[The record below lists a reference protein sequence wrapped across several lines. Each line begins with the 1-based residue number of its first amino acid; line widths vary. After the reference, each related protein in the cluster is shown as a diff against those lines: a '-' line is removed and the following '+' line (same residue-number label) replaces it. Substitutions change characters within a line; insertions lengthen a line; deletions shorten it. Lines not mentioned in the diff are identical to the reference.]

1 MYIDAIHDQKKN
13 LIRVVE
19 RDAQGVRHLVDHDAE
34 YVFYYTHPAGGTRSM
49 YGDSCKKY
57 STNDGQKFR
66 KELGRFQNDLDRN
79 GKPKHKI
86 FEADINPVFRALE
99 KHYKGVEAPTL
110 NLAFFDIETGFDDK
124 RGFAPVDDP
133 FNPVTAISIHLSHVN
148 RLVTLVLRPPTMTID
163 EAQAVCDQFEDTFLF
178 DDERELLRSFMAVVE
193 EADVLSG
200 WNSTLFDIPYIVNR
214 IKRII
219 DEDATRDLCLWRMKP
234 RQRLVPKFGR
244 DHESYDLFGRVHLDY
259 LELYQK
265 HNPQQQ
271 QSYRLDFIGEI
282 EVGDNKVP
290 YEGTLDDLYKKDFF
304 KFVEYS
310 RQDVALLVKIDAK
323 KKFIE
328 LANQIAHVNC
338 VQLKT
343 TMGSVA
349 LVEQAILLEM
359 HEMGVVAPNR
369 RPKEEGEPEPEDDI
383 DLDGLVDDD
392 EDGEEEEFD
401 PKKAKKKPVVGAYV
415 AKPKVGLQSHVAA
428 VDINSL
434 YPSTIRAL
442 NLSPETIVGQIRS
455 DETRALVDDRI
466 AKKVPRAE
474 AWDGIFA
481 TLEVEHMMAKDGAPL
496 TVDFDDGTTKVF
508 SGRQLYDYIFNPKNN
523 LCVSANGT
531 IFRTDKD
538 GIIPLLLAK
547 WYRERKEMQGKKGF
561 YGKLSKGIEVD
572 PALASAIEAQLNK

>member
-1 MYIDAIHDQKKN
+1 MYVDAIHDAKKN
-13 LIRVVE
+13 IIRVAE
-19 RDAQGVRHLVDHDAE
+19 RDADGNRHLTEFDSE
-34 YVFYYTHPAGGTRSM
+34 YVFYYSHPAGGTRSM

-66 KELGRFQNDLDRN
+66 KELGRFQNDVDKH
-79 GKPKHKI
+79 GKPRYKI

-99 KHYKGVEAPTL
+99 KHYKGVDAPVL
-110 NLAFFDIETGFDDK
+110 NLAFFDIETGFCDK

-133 FNPVTAISIHLSHVN
+133 FNPVTAISIHLSHVD
-148 RLVTLVLRPPTMTID
+148 RLICLVLRPPTLTD
-163 EAQAVCDQFEDTFLF
+163 AEAQVIVDQFPDTFLF
-178 DDERELLRSFMAVVE
+178 DDERELLRSFMAVVQDS
-193 EADVLSG
+193 DVLSG

-282 EVGDNKVP
+282 EVGDNKIP
-290 YEGTLDDLYKKDFF
+290 YEGTLDDLYKKDFY
-304 KFVEYS
+304 KFIEYS

-359 HEMGVVAPNR
+359 HEMGLVAPCR
-369 RPKEEGEPEPEDDI
+369 RPKAEDEPEPEDAI

-401 PKKAKKKPVVGAYV
+401 PKKLKKKPVVGAYV

-434 YPSTIRAL
+434 YPSVIRAM

-455 DETRALVDDRI
+455 DETKALVEERI

-481 TLEVEHMMAKDGAPL
+481 TLEVDHMMAKDGAPL

-508 SGRQLYDYIFNPKNN
+508 SGRQLYDYVFNPKNK

-531 IFRTDKD
+531 IFRTDQD

-561 YGKLSKGIEVD
+561 YGKLSKGLAVD
-572 PALASAIEAQLNK
+572 PDLAAQIAQHLG